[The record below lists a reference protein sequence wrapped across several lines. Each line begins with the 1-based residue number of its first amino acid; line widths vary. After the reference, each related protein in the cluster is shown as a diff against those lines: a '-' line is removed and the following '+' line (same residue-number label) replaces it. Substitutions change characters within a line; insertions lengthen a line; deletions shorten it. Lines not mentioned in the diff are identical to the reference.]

1 MSWIYASINEF
12 MLGQIV
18 GYTSASQIWEALER
32 LYAAASFAHLT
43 ELRTALQTIKKD
55 GLTALAYIQK
65 FRHLCNSLASIGEP
79 VTYTDHLI
87 YFLGGLGR
95 DYNPF
100 VTSIQSQAIR
110 PSIEEVHSLLL
121 SYDARLER
129 QSATDTLSSLQANL
143 ANLTYQ
149 KPKFKNPSTNS
160 FPNSNSYSHPRG
172 QNRNPSYSPNPSS
185 PKPRPRCQICLKPGH
200 TANKCYHR
208 TNLNY
213 QPPPPPPRNFNA
225 YITPNPSISTSRPTS
240 QPVLLLSQIHPGTW
254 TPVPRII
261 SPHI

>member
-1 MSWIYASINEF
+1 MASSTTDSASTPPAPPPPTSNPLPSSSIPNPNPQILNTSPLPNMPSINQPLAVKLDDHNYIIWKEQLLNIVIANGLEEFLDGSRVCPPRFLDPQQQQSNPEFHSWQRYNRLVMSWIYASINES

-43 ELRTALQTIKKD
+43 ELRTALQTIKKE

-129 QSATDTLSSLQANL
+129 QSATDT
-143 ANLTYQ
+143 
-149 KPKFKNPSTNS
+149 
-160 FPNSNSYSHPRG
+160 
-172 QNRNPSYSPNPSS
+172 
-185 PKPRPRCQICLKPGH
+185 
-200 TANKCYHR
+200 
-208 TNLNY
+208 
-213 QPPPPPPRNFNA
+213 
-225 YITPNPSISTSRPTS
+225 
-240 QPVLLLSQIHPGTW
+240 
-254 TPVPRII
+254 
-261 SPHI
+261 